1 MPILFYRRT
10 RGEDNELSMFRL
22 RRKVSLEE
30 WSAAVYGAPILHPE
44 KETESHLAGLT
55 EMLVLQDIRVILES
69 AKIFHETK
77 YYKTREDRYLLAR
90 ERYRHLQTLKKY
102 ARPYSEK
109 NLMKMIK
116 KAEQTMEKIEAEKAT
131 IPKRQLK
138 EITNEN
144 LRLLQTTCPHCGA
157 PMKVKRTSQQI
168 ICEYCGSTSVWDIN
182 PWQVEYVNTEQAGYE
197 YEKGRIRAREEM
209 KRSSPKE
216 PKDRG

>member
-1 MPILFYRRT
+1 
-10 RGEDNELSMFRL
+10 MFRF

-44 KETESHLAGLT
+44 EETESHLASET
-55 EMLVLQDIRVILES
+55 EMLILQDIRVILES
-69 AKIFHETK
+69 AKIFHETE
-77 YYKTREDRYLLAR
+77 YYQTRESRYLLAR
-90 ERYRHLQTLKKY
+90 DRYRHLLTLKKY

-116 KAEQTMEKIEAEKAT
+116 QAEKAMAQIEAEKAT
-131 IPKRQLK
+131 IPTRKLK

-157 PMKVKRTSQQI
+157 PMKVKRTAQQI
-168 ICEYCGSTSVWDIN
+168 VCEYCGATSVWETN

-197 YEKGRIRAREEM
+197 FEKGRIRAREEAE
-209 KRSSPKE
+209 RSKSRNQVKE
-216 PKDRG
+216 

>member
-1 MPILFYRRT
+1 
-10 RGEDNELSMFRL
+10 
-22 RRKVSLEE
+22 
-30 WSAAVYGAPILHPE
+30 
-44 KETESHLAGLT
+44 
-55 EMLVLQDIRVILES
+55 MLVLQDIRVILES
-69 AKIFHETK
+69 AKLFHETK

-168 ICEYCGSTSVWDIN
+168 ICE
-182 PWQVEYVNTEQAGYE
+182 
-197 YEKGRIRAREEM
+197 
-209 KRSSPKE
+209 
-216 PKDRG
+216 

>member
-144 LRLLQTTCPHCGA
+144 LRSLQTTCPHCGA

-182 PWQVEYVNTEQAGYE
+182 PWQVE
-197 YEKGRIRAREEM
+197 
-209 KRSSPKE
+209 
-216 PKDRG
+216 